1 MILLANARFKKKN
14 WYILLISLIA
24 IYSCQNFPEKV
35 SADHHIS
42 EVKKID
48 RNVIWTAMKRFQFS
62 LIVDEIIQLHI
73 LFKVM
78 VNVYMYEDWVP
89 RKKISIRKK
98 SENRYVQF
106 FKQIGYL
113 LLKSWFFLLC
123 SKLLL
128 IF

>member
-78 VNVYMYEDWVP
+78 DKCVYVWRLSSEKENKHSKEE
-89 RKKISIRKK
+89 RK
-98 SENRYVQF
+98 
-106 FKQIGYL
+106 
-113 LLKSWFFLLC
+113 
-123 SKLLL
+123 
-128 IF
+128 